1 MSSYDV
7 KVWSSEEDIKN
18 GKMTVD
24 IKPKSISTVEDP
36 QSLKLLGTL
45 SDEVYDDFAKIIQE
59 EIDREIVL
67 TVKADS
73 LVKQGWIMIPFTV
86 KISIDWFKE
95 NMQDEYAMILGKMYF
110 KSHDDAVLYSLT
122 WAGQETEYG

>member
-1 MSSYDV
+1 MFTFRQACMKIV
-7 KVWSSEEDIKN
+7 KTKVQATTRKLN
-18 GKMTVD
+18 AKY
-24 IKPKSISTVEDP
+24 TVEDP
-36 QSLKLLGTL
+36 QSLKLMGTL
-45 SDEVYDDFAKIIQE
+45 SNEVYDDFAKIIQE

-73 LVKQGWIMIPFTV
+73 LVKEGWIQIPFTV

-110 KSHDDAVLYSLT
+110 KNHEDAVLYTLT
-122 WAGQETEYG
+122 WSNLETEYG

>member
-1 MSSYDV
+1 MKIVKTTVQTKSRRLSANYTMEEIQPLLSS
-7 KVWSSEEDIKN
+7 
-18 GKMTVD
+18 
-24 IKPKSISTVEDP
+24 
-36 QSLKLLGTL
+36 LLT
-45 SDEVYDDFAKIIQE
+45 DESYDDFAKIIQE

-67 TVKADS
+67 TVKAEG

>member
-1 MSSYDV
+1 MMKIDKTKVKAKSRKLNNSY
-7 KVWSSEEDIKN
+7 
-18 GKMTVD
+18 
-24 IKPKSISTVEDP
+24 TVEQI

-73 LVKQGWIMIPFTV
+73 LVKEGWIIIPFTV

-110 KSHDDAVLYSLT
+110 KSHDDVVLYSLT

>member
-1 MSSYDV
+1 MKIV
-7 KVWSSEEDIKN
+7 KTKVQATTRKLN
-18 GKMTVD
+18 AKY
-24 IKPKSISTVEDP
+24 TVEDP
-36 QSLKLLGTL
+36 QSLKLMGTL
-45 SDEVYDDFAKIIQE
+45 SNEVYDDFAKIIQE

-73 LVKQGWIMIPFTV
+73 LVKEGWIQIPFTV

-110 KSHDDAVLYSLT
+110 KNHEDAVLYTLT
-122 WAGQETEYG
+122 WSNLETEYG

>member
-1 MSSYDV
+1 MKIV
-7 KVWSSEEDIKN
+7 KTKLQTA
-18 GKMTVD
+18 KQ
-24 IKPKSISTVEDP
+24 KLSTKYTMEIVQEAKT
-36 QSLKLLGTL
+36 QM
-45 SDEVYDDFAKIIQE
+45 SDELAKIIQE
-59 EIDREIVL
+59 NIDREIVL

-73 LVKQGWIMIPFTV
+73 LVKEGWIIIPFTV

-110 KSHDDAVLYSLT
+110 KSHDDAVLYSLS

>member
-1 MSSYDV
+1 MKITKTKVKATSRKLSHSY
-7 KVWSSEEDIKN
+7 
-18 GKMTVD
+18 
-24 IKPKSISTVEDP
+24 TVEQI
-36 QSLKLLGTL
+36 QSLKLMGTL

-59 EIDREIVL
+59 EIDREIIL
-67 TVKADS
+67 TVKAEG
-73 LVKQGWIMIPFTV
+73 LVKQGWITIPFTV

-110 KSHDDAVLYSLT
+110 KSHEDAVLYSLT